1 MKALVS
7 KWGNSLAIR
16 LPKAAVEA
24 LRLQEGE
31 AVEMM
36 IEGDHIEIRTA
47 RPHYR
52 LDDLLAQ
59 IAPGPQPETVEF
71 APVGEEAL

>member
-1 MKALVS
+1 MRALVS
-7 KWGNSLAIR
+7 KWGNSLAVR
-16 LPKAAVEA
+16 LPKAAVDT

-31 AVEMM
+31 AVEMT
-36 IEGDHIEIRTA
+36 IEGDHIEIRSA
-47 RPHYR
+47 QPRYR

-59 IAPGPQPETVEF
+59 IAPGTQPETVEF

>member
-16 LPKAAVEA
+16 LPKAAVET

-31 AVEMM
+31 AVELM
-36 IEGDHIEIRTA
+36 IEGDRIEIRA
-47 RPHYR
+47 LRPRYR

-59 IAPGPQPETVEF
+59 ITPGTQPETVEF
-71 APVGEEAL
+71 VPAGEEAL

>member
-1 MKALVS
+1 MAV
-7 KWGNSLAIR
+7 R

-31 AVEMM
+31 AVEMI
-36 IEGDHIEIRTA
+36 IEGNRIEIRSA
-47 RPHYR
+47 RPRYR

-59 IAPGPQPETVEF
+59 IAPDTQPETVEF

>member
-16 LPKAAVEA
+16 LPKAAVKT
-24 LRLQEGE
+24 LRVQEGE
-31 AVEMM
+31 AVELM
-36 IEGDHIEIRTA
+36 IEGDRIEIRA
-47 RPHYR
+47 LRPRYR

-59 IAPGPQPETVEF
+59 ITPGTQPETVEF
-71 APVGEEAL
+71 APAGEEAL